1 MKRNE
6 TTKQP
11 TVANATTT
19 TTNATTTTDKVEVD
33 LIAELAKLAKDNK
46 LNIPTKG
53 SELDSL
59 KNSVKYATTEK
70 VVIATIDGMKLP
82 LIVREFKDDMGN
94 YYLSSKPSNT
104 FGNVNSNATFNSEE
118 FALFLES
125 VRDSEPTTKRN
136 AYLSNDTLLELG
148 TARISV
154 NTLSKDLVLFI
165 KTKLST
171 PNSVIPIVKESSKE
185 VYTTLA
191 SLEAFTN
198 AFNSHAINVYQVG
211 LNPLV
216 ATISQQV
223 EAGLLTAD
231 IANSI
236 LANQSSY
243 TYVIELPKQ
252 TRVRRS

>member
-11 TVANATTT
+11 TVNTVPTTDV
-19 TTNATTTTDKVEVD
+19 TTTDKVEVD
-33 LIAELAKLAKDNK
+33 LLQELTELAKVNNLSM
-46 LNIPTKG
+46 PTKG

-82 LIVREFKDDMGN
+82 LIVRTFTDDKGN

-104 FGNVNSNATFNSEE
+104 FGNTNADTTFNSEY
-118 FALFLES
+118 FGSYLES
-125 VRDSEPTTKRN
+125 VRESEPTTKRSIN
-136 AYLSNDTLLELG
+136 LSDDELINLGSARIEVTTFSND
-148 TARISV
+148 
-154 NTLSKDLVLFI
+154 LVKFLT
-165 KTKLST
+165 TKLSV
-171 PNSVIPIVKESSKE
+171 PNASIPVLKESSKQ
-185 VYTTLA
+185 VATTLN
-191 SLEAFTN
+191 SLESIKNSFTHN
-198 AFNSHAINVYQVG
+198 AINVYKVG

-243 TYVIELPKQ
+243 IYVIEVPKQ

>member
-6 TTKQP
+6 TTNQP
-11 TVANATTT
+11 TVATTATT
-19 TTNATTTTDKVEVD
+19 TTNATTTNDTVEVD
-33 LIAELAKLAKDNK
+33 LLQELTKLASDNK
-46 LNIPTKG
+46 LSIPSKG

-70 VVIATIDGMKLP
+70 VVIATIDGKKLP
-82 LIVREFKDDMGN
+82 LIVREFTDDKGN

-118 FALFLES
+118 FATYLES
-125 VRDSEPTTKRN
+125 VRDSEPTTKRTHN
-136 AYLSNDTLLELG
+136 LSEGTLLELG

-154 NTLSKDLVLFI
+154 NTLTKDLALFI

-191 SLEAFTN
+191 SYEAFSNAFTN
-198 AFNSHAINVYQVG
+198 HAINVYQVG
-211 LNPLV
+211 TNPLV
-216 ATISQQV
+216 ATIQEQV
-223 EAGLLTAD
+223 SNGLLTAD
-231 IANSI
+231 IANTI
-236 LANQSSY
+236 LANQSTY